1 MAEAPPQS
9 TRAQIREVF
18 AGVFAL
24 GRAFWVTNIVFCL
37 DGAAYFG
44 VLNLLTLFLGHAVGM
59 SDNVVG
65 RSVSL
70 FTGAVTISSTIL
82 GGVSDRLGARRG
94 IAVAAIASLAGRAL
108 LAAAPSLPW
117 PMVQAW
123 VALALMGC
131 SQGILIP
138 ACYAAV
144 KETTNE
150 ANASFAFSLLYAG
163 QNGGALLEGLLSSP
177 LRKAHGLGAPFWMCA
192 GITAAYLVVQLA
204 FFPRDQGNPAPRV
217 DRVAPVGGRSKLFQH
232 ALFNPRFLYFIF
244 ILLGVRTLFA
254 HQWLT
259 MPDYITRAYPTA
271 VSDKLEWIENINALI
286 VLVVTPTVA
295 LLTRKVHVVNMMIIG
310 TVVSAASSFLLV
322 PGPNLAALI
331 GYCVVFSIGESLW
344 SSRFYEYVASSA
356 PPDQVGVYMGLSQV
370 PWFLAKFTTGFY
382 SGAMLGIF
390 CPAHGAQHTGTMWL
404 IYALVGMTSPVGL
417 FLARGWLMR
426 GTLSQR

>member
-1 MAEAPPQS
+1 MAEVPPQS
-9 TRAQIREVF
+9 KRSQIREVF
-18 AGVFAL
+18 AGTFAL
-24 GRAFWVTNIVFCL
+24 GRAFWVTNFVFCL

-44 VLNLLTLFLGHAVGM
+44 VLNLLTLFLGQAVGM
-59 SDNVVG
+59 SDNAAG

-94 IAVAAIASLAGRAL
+94 IVVAAIASLAGRAL
-108 LAAAPSLPW
+108 LAAAPSLPM

-123 VALALMGC
+123 VALALMGF

-144 KETTNE
+144 KETTTE
-150 ANASFAFSLLYAG
+150 ANSSFAFSLLYAG
-163 QNGGALLEGLLSSP
+163 QNGGALLEGLVSP
-177 LRKAHGLGAPFWMCA
+177 FVRKAHGLGAPFWMCA

-204 FFPRDQGNPAPRV
+204 FFPRDKGNPAPRIA
-217 DRVAPVGGRSKLFQH
+217 RVVKPGRSKLFQH

-295 LLTRKVHVVNMMIIG
+295 LITRKVHVVNMMIVG
-310 TVVSAASSFLLV
+310 TVVSAGSSFLLV

-404 IYALVGMTSPVGL
+404 IYALIGMTSPVGL

-426 GTLSQR
+426 GTLSER